1 MTANTTRVAVLGA
14 GLIGIDL
21 LDKIQRSPVLE
32 CHLVVGRDRQSL
44 GLRRAAQM
52 GCEITAGGIDAL
64 IELGPFDVVFDAS
77 NATAHTE
84 HSVRLAGTDTV
95 LIDLTPTLLG
105 AMVVPTIDGD
115 QAAAH
120 RHLNLISC
128 GAQASIPL
136 LHALARRYTPA
147 YIEVVSTAASA
158 SAGRATRLN
167 LDEYI
172 ATTSS
177 AIATYTGAEQ
187 VKVLANLSPAR
198 PEPPFRVTMTLL
210 TPSVCPRPADA
221 EKIVQAIAQQV
232 RAYAPG
238 FVVTS
243 VSTYNDQISLTA
255 EISSQSRRLPHYA
268 GNLDIINAA
277 AVLMAEQHAATPT
290 SAL

>member
-1 MTANTTRVAVLGA
+1 MAENTTSVAVLGA

-21 LDKIQRSPVLE
+21 IDKVQRSPALD
-32 CHLVVGRDRQSL
+32 CRLVAGRDRQSL

-52 GCEITAGGIDAL
+52 GCAITAGGIDAL
-64 IELGPFDVVFDAS
+64 MEAGPFDVVFDAS
-77 NATAHTE
+77 NADAHAE
-84 HSVRLAGTDTV
+84 HSVRLAGTETA
-95 LIDLTPTLLG
+95 LIDLTPTTLG
-105 AMVVPTIDGD
+105 TMVVPTINGD

-128 GAQASIPL
+128 GGQASIPL
-136 LHALARRYTPA
+136 LHALAQHYTPA
-147 YIEVVSTAASA
+147 YIELVSTGASA

-172 ATTSS
+172 ATTGS
-177 AIATYTGAEQ
+177 AIAAYTGAEQ

-198 PEPPFRVTMTLL
+198 PEPPFRVAMTLL
-210 TPSVCPRPADA
+210 TSGEHPRPNDVEA
-221 EKIVQAIAQQV
+221 IVQATAQQV

-243 VSTYNDQISLTA
+243 VSAQDDQISLTA
-255 EISSQSRRLPHYA
+255 QVSAQSGRLPRYA

-277 AVLMAEQHAATPT
+277 AVLVAQKHAVVHTP
-290 SAL
+290 